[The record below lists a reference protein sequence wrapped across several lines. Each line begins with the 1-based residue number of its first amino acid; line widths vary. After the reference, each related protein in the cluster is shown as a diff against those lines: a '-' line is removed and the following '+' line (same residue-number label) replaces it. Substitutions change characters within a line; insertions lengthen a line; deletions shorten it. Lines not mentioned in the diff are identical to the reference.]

1 MPLGWDISAASA
13 AQSPG
18 IPASTVPQLDS
29 QITCS
34 SRRLGRRF
42 FPFLSSHLPSPPVF
56 PAVPKPVS
64 YVPSHLCL
72 KFILWGKQVLVKV
85 TPLVSEGAGSLPPS
99 APVSSEAL
107 TETNKQTNKPFVK
120 LRPRGHTFSSNS
132 ENSRAKSPKSSE
144 HPDVHSKEK
153 PGSGHEH
160 ESSNCYSF

>member
-1 MPLGWDISAASA
+1 MLRCYVLGSNLTGAGGSMPLGWDISAASA

-34 SRRLGRRF
+34 SRCLGRRF

-107 TETNKQTNKPFVK
+107 TETNKQTLCEAETKRAHFLFK
-120 LRPRGHTFSSNS
+120 LRKLQSQ
-132 ENSRAKSPKSSE
+132 KPKE
-144 HPDVHSKEK
+144 L
-153 PGSGHEH
+153 
-160 ESSNCYSF
+160 

>member
-1 MPLGWDISAASA
+1 MGHLCGQRCTVSGDPSQHCSAVGLSDNLLLKASGA
-13 AQSPG
+13 ALLS
-18 IPASTVPQLDS
+18 L
-29 QITCS
+29 
-34 SRRLGRRF
+34 
-42 FPFLSSHLPSPPVF
+42 PFLASPLPSCISCRPQ
-56 PAVPKPVS
+56 VPKPVS